1 MKIKALHN
9 HVVIKQD
16 ENQEQTYGRIVVAD
30 LGKEKPL
37 QGTIIEIG
45 PGHYTATGVFVETHL
60 EAGQVVVFPSFGGS
74 KISVDGEEYI
84 ILKETDLLIALENNT
99 NE

>member
-1 MKIKALHN
+1 
-9 HVVIKQD
+9 
-16 ENQEQTYGRIVVAD
+16 
-30 LGKEKPL
+30 
-37 QGTIIEIG
+37 
-45 PGHYTATGVFVETHL
+45 
-60 EAGQVVVFPSFGGS
+60 VVVFPSFGGS